1 MIIDCHCHA
10 GKGDGLTGPWDT
22 EAPLKLFLQRS
33 SEAGIEKTVIFPAF
47 HSDYLIANLNV
58 ARMVQAS
65 DGRLMGFAFVNA
77 EKDKGRVYRMVYQLK
92 RQYGFCGIKVHR
104 HDARISREI
113 CEVAQKLHI
122 PVLYDVLG
130 DTGSIP
136 LFAAQYP
143 AVNFIIPHLGS
154 YADDW
159 KLQSAFIDQLVKFK
173 NVYTDSSAVKRFDL
187 LEEAYQR
194 AGAHKILFGTDGPW
208 HHPHLEL
215 EKIKALNAPPE
226 EERLMTGGNFLRLVS
241 QALQL
246 QRVRDSDVS

>member
-22 EAPLKLFLQRS
+22 DAPLQLFLRRS
-33 SEAGIEKTVIFPAF
+33 AEAGIEKTVIFPAF
-47 HSDYLIANLNV
+47 HSDYFIANLNV
-58 ARMVQAS
+58 ARMVQS
-65 DGRLMGFAFVNA
+65 SGGRLMGFAFVNA
-77 EKDKGRVYRMVYQLK
+77 EKDKGRVYRMVHQLK
-92 RQYGFCGIKVHR
+92 QQYSFCGMKVHR

-113 CEVAQKLHI
+113 CEVAQKLRI

-143 AVNFIIPHLGS
+143 SVNFIIPHLGS

-187 LEEAYQR
+187 LEEAYHR

-215 EKIKALNAPPE
+215 EKIRALNAPQE
-226 EERLMTGGNFLRLVS
+226 EERLMMGGNLLRLIRRAIQSKVS
-241 QALQL
+241 E
-246 QRVRDSDVS
+246 VP